1 MEGLIELVLLLVIT
15 AAGWLL
21 LKPALPPFLTRI
33 GNWRVHHVLQRS
45 LPASHYKLFRDL
57 VLRPEVPGEPATPT
71 ADEVIVSPYGVF
83 VIANEHMAG
92 VIAGGPGDS
101 RWTCTGWRAQRTFP
115 NPLLRNQVCI
125 RALRKRLQLDAS
137 CFHSLVVVSGRA
149 SLPGGLPA
157 NVTPVGGM
165 LPFVQVRTGKLLGF
179 EEAERV
185 ARLLDAERVSPG
197 VQTAAAQLAALRGTH
212 GSRFN
217 ARQAVLGLGLM
228 AALLFVAGGL
238 VQHLAVA
245 PGQFPSSAAAVAPN
259 PFAERAPPPRIDL
272 PGVARPAQ
280 AGQQPVPAATAPVT
294 MADTAPRAG
303 QSPAALEQRL
313 AWEASLKCGYA
324 AESRHC
330 ACFGPEGR
338 KAALDY
344 DSCKAL
350 ADRR

>member
-125 RALRKRLQLDAS
+125 RALRSLYQTSAPMPARSSAMLTRDHTRLA
-137 CFHSLVVVSGRA
+137 A
-149 SLPGGLPA
+149 
-157 NVTPVGGM
+157 
-165 LPFVQVRTGKLLGF
+165 
-179 EEAERV
+179 V
-185 ARLLDAERVSPG
+185 ARLPTRGSWG
-197 VQTAAAQLAALRGTH
+197 QL
-212 GSRFN
+212 
-217 ARQAVLGLGLM
+217 
-228 AALLFVAGGL
+228 L
-238 VQHLAVA
+238 V
-245 PGQFPSSAAAVAPN
+245 
-259 PFAERAPPPRIDL
+259 
-272 PGVARPAQ
+272 
-280 AGQQPVPAATAPVT
+280 
-294 MADTAPRAG
+294 
-303 QSPAALEQRL
+303 
-313 AWEASLKCGYA
+313 
-324 AESRHC
+324 
-330 ACFGPEGR
+330 
-338 KAALDY
+338 
-344 DSCKAL
+344 
-350 ADRR
+350 